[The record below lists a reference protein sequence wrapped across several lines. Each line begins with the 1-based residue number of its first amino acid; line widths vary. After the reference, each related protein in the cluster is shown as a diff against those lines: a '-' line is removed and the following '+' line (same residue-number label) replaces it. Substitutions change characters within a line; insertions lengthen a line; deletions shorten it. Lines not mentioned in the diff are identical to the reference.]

1 MCSRSGSLKDRGF
14 VYFSAFDGL
23 VCAQNG
29 WSGGVAKNTSGQSCV
44 GSLNQGDAVTT
55 EGYSLSGNTLYL
67 NTFN

>member
-29 WSGGVAKNTSGQSCV
+29 WSGGVAKNTLGQSCV

-55 EGYSLSGNTLYL
+55 EG
-67 NTFN
+67 